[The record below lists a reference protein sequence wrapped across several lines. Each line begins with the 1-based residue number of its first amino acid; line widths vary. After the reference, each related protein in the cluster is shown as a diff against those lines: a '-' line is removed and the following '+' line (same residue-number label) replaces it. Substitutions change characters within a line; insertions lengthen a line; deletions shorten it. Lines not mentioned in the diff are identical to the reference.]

1 MNNFDLKKF
10 LAENKLT
17 RESKLIEAQTP
28 GYTVNGKK
36 VDLDSIEIEGID
48 RRDYPDFV
56 DAYIVRAE
64 FEDGTEL
71 TPEEVDELQSENPE
85 LVGEIIFDK
94 QLYYE
99 SVEEGQDSDLYLTA
113 AEVADLVGNRP
124 MSVYLKG
131 RGTGRVQH
139 YDNARQFLGLF
150 DKHEPGLVYRQEAN
164 GMFSAKDPEPEAG
177 KGPTSTAAPA
187 KADYTSYYAKKGS
200 GGFTGD

>member
-17 RESKLIEAQTP
+17 RESKLVEAQAP

-36 VDLDSIEIEGID
+36 VDLDSIEIDGID

-56 DAYIVRAE
+56 DAYIVYAE

-71 TPEEVDELQSENPE
+71 TPEEIDELQSQHPE

-99 SVEEGQDSDLYLTA
+99 SVEEGLGEGSNLTA
-113 AEVADLVGNRP
+113 ADVAKIAGAKPLK
-124 MSVYLKG
+124 VYKKG
-131 RGTGRVQH
+131 GGKIQQ
-139 YDNARQFLGLF
+139 YDNGQQFLDFF
-150 DKHEPGLVYRQEAN
+150 DKHEPGLKYRQESP
-164 GMFSAKDPEPEAG
+164 GVFVGEEPESKPG
-177 KGPTSTAAPA
+177 KGSTPSAAPA